1 MAAVIDATPGGVNS
15 NSFASIAYADAYFEK
30 RLYGEF
36 WQLVAT
42 DQKTR
47 GLITATRLIV
57 EAFNNIGWQG
67 FLASTVQRLPFPRNG
82 VYAPDGWH
90 LLPVGVIPEA
100 LADATSEYA
109 GRLIELER
117 MPDTPADT
125 EGIKKLV
132 AGSVE
137 IEYFGG
143 GSASSP
149 TDLPDAIYNMIS
161 FLAARSVGRTSVP
174 LIRT

>member
-1 MAAVIDATPGGVNS
+1 MAAVIDATPGGVSS
-15 NSFASIAYADAYFEK
+15 NSFATVAYADAYFDR

-36 WQLVAT
+36 WQPVLA
-42 DQKTR
+42 DQKIR
-47 GLITATRLIV
+47 ALITATRLIV
-57 EAFNNIGWQG
+57 EASNSAGWQG
-67 FLASTVQRLPFPRNG
+67 NLMSPTQRLPFPRTG

-100 LADATSEYA
+100 LADATAEYA

-117 MPDTPADT
+117 MPDTILET

-137 IEYFGG
+137 VEYFGG
-143 GSASSP
+143 GSYS
-149 TDLPDAIYNMIS
+149 TDLPEAIYNMIS
-161 FLAARSVGRTSVP
+161 FLFARSIGRTSVP